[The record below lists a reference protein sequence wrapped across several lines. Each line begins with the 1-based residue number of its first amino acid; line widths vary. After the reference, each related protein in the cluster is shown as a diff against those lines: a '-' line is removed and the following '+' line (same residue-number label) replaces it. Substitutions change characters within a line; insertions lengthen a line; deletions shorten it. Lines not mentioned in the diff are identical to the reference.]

1 MLLFPKHTNV
11 VNQSNPQSFFKEK
24 GGLYMEKTWIRLCLV
39 AVLTVPAGIAM
50 ASGGTGYDRPAETVS
65 YSPPGI
71 GQSAQPAL
79 FSLCPVIADAEQV
92 RSWGIGYIRTKEFA
106 EAVND
111 VANGKS
117 SFGPRNTPEE
127 WKGAA
132 NLWKSSV
139 ASSGKPKIVV
149 MPGDAA
155 PGKRQ
160 VVLLSPGGTAVD
172 PARIGLEE
180 RSCNSELLFRASLE
194 YRSRRGQENTPLL
207 YPHLV
212 RDAAAGIG
220 KIVTAKME
228 LAGRSAARLEETAK
242 RIQQAERMGAGEC
255 QPRELARAKAELAIA
270 NRGIT
275 ELDFDP
281 SMTET
286 VLARAESLS
295 GNLLTERRYAASRG
309 IRCLPE

>member
-1 MLLFPKHTNV
+1 MF
-11 VNQSNPQSFFKEK
+11 SF
-24 GGLYMEKTWIRLCLV
+24 
-39 AVLTVPAGIAM
+39 
-50 ASGGTGYDRPAETVS
+50 
-65 YSPPGI
+65 
-71 GQSAQPAL
+71 
-79 FSLCPVIADAEQV
+79 CPVIADAEQV
-92 RSWGIGYIRTKEFA
+92 RTRGIGYIRTREFA
-106 EAVND
+106 EAVNA
-111 VANGKS
+111 VANGTS
-117 SFGPRNTPEE
+117 GYGPRNTPEE

-132 NLWKSSV
+132 NLWGSSV

-149 MPGDAA
+149 MPGEAA

-160 VVLLSPGGTAVD
+160 VVLLSPSGTPID

-194 YRSRRGQENTPLL
+194 YRARRGQGNTPLL

-220 KIVTAKME
+220 KIVTAKLE
-228 LAGRSAARLEETAK
+228 LAGRSAARLEDAAK
-242 RIQQAERMGAGEC
+242 RISQAERMGAGEC
-255 QPRELARAKAELAIA
+255 QPRELARAKADLAVA
-270 NRGIT
+270 SRGIT

-286 VLARAESLS
+286 VLVRAETLS
-295 GNLLTERRYAASRG
+295 GNLLSERRYAASKG